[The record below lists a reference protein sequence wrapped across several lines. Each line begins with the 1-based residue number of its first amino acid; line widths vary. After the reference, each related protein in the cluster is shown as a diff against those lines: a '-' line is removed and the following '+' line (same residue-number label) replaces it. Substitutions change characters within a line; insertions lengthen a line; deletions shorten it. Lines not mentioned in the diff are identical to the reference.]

1 MINIPTLV
9 DLYNRFITS
18 FQTNFGISSIPTKST
33 FRPLAKV
40 HAGELKPIYL
50 AIGDLQKNILPDTAG
65 PEAAGGTLERWGR
78 VFLNRKPFPA
88 TQGVYTATVSG
99 EAMAVIPASTTFKS
113 DDDSLSPGYLYILD
127 NAYTMTGSDDV
138 ITLRALTA
146 GLEAELEAG
155 NTLTATAP
163 ILNVNSQATVATIT
177 TSPVDAESLTD
188 YRIKLLTAIRLKSG
202 SWSAIDYRLIG
213 GEVNGVKQ
221 IYAYA
226 TSGSANE
233 VDVFIEGE
241 VDGTP
246 VAGSIITDYETALE
260 LVRPITVRRVNYYAT
275 PILDV
280 DIIITQV
287 GTLSSAQRNLINTA
301 LTDAIILVRPFIAAC
316 DVLADRNDTIATNYI
331 DPYNTNII
339 QVISSAI
346 PGVAFG
352 AVTFTISGTSQTSYQ
367 FDNGNIPYLNSVTY
381 A

>member
-1 MINIPTLV
+1 MITIPTVLE
-9 DLYNRFITS
+9 LYNRVIS
-18 FQTNFGISSIPTKST
+18 AFQTTFGISSIPAKST
-33 FRPLAKV
+33 LIPLAKV

-78 VFLNRKPFPA
+78 VFLNRNPFPA
-88 TQGVYTATVSG
+88 TQGVYTAVVSG
-99 EAMAVIPASTTFKS
+99 DAGAVIPASTTFKS

-138 ITLRALTA
+138 ITLRCLTA
-146 GLEAELEAG
+146 GLEALLAIG
-155 NTLTATAP
+155 DTLTATAP
-163 ILNVNSQATVATIT
+163 ILNVNSQATIDTIT
-177 TSPVDAESLTD
+177 TTPVDAESLTD
-188 YRIKLLTAIRLKSG
+188 YRRKLLDAIRLKSG
-202 SWSAIDYRLIG
+202 SWSAIDYRLVG
-213 GEVNGVKQ
+213 SEVNGVKQ

-246 VAGSIITDYETALE
+246 VAGSVITDVETALE
-260 LVRPITVRRVNYYAT
+260 AVRPITVRQINYYAT

-280 DIIITQV
+280 DITITQV

-301 LTDAIILVRPFIAAC
+301 LTDAVQLVRPFIAAC
-316 DVLADRNDTIATNYI
+316 DVLADRNDTLSTNYVN
-331 DPYNTNII
+331 PYSTNIV
-339 QVISSAI
+339 QVISAAI

-352 AVTFTISGTSQTSYQ
+352 AVTFTISGTTETSYQ